1 MNIYAKLCLAPS
13 HSTQLSLPTETFF
26 SLYYV
31 TLRNE
36 EQLTDSSS
44 KFESIV
50 QQIKKLTRDDPQV
63 KIVIF
68 SQWSYILGIL
78 EAELNETQITFR
90 SRLEKFYQT
99 IKEFKD
105 PDMNVTCLL
114 LPLSYGSKGLNLIE
128 ATHVFFVEPILDTGE
143 EMQAVGRIHRIGQT
157 KWVRQRWCQIDI

>member
-1 MNIYAKLCLAPS
+1 MPALRNRSILL
-13 HSTQLSLPTETFF
+13 LSLSLSYF

-31 TLRNE
+31 TLHTE

-50 QQIKKLTRDDPQV
+50 QQIKKLTREDPTV

-78 EAELNETQITFR
+78 EAELTLTEIPFR

-99 IKEFKD
+99 IKEFK
-105 PDMNVTCLL
+105 VWHFWLL
-114 LPLSYGSKGLNLIE
+114 LLFLLFMIMLIKK
-128 ATHVFFVEPILDTGE
+128 TNIWFIFRIL
-143 EMQAVGRIHRIGQT
+143 I
-157 KWVRQRWCQIDI
+157 

>member
-1 MNIYAKLCLAPS
+1 MP
-13 HSTQLSLPTETFF
+13 QSLPLPSTSQIVLNRNLF

-50 QQIKKLTRDDPQV
+50 QQIKKLTRDDPHV

-78 EAELNETQITFR
+78 EAELNETKITFR

-143 EMQAVGRIHRIGQT
+143 ELQAVGRIHRIGQT
-157 KWVRQRWCQIDI
+157 K

>member
-1 MNIYAKLCLAPS
+1 MPNCLS
-13 HSTQLSLPTETFF
+13 ISPTTTTNARHHPAIVSNLF

-78 EAELNETQITFR
+78 EAELTETQITFR

-143 EMQAVGRIHRIGQT
+143 ELQAVGRIHRIGQT
-157 KWVRQRWCQIDI
+157 K